1 MHTYLVRRAGIAADA
16 AELDAALM
24 RLRSFEETPHA
35 LHAQWLHSYVLLE
48 PDGRFGLAC
57 VFQAEGAATLVEH
70 ARRCRLPAREIL
82 PVAGQEIVRAF
93 APALVH
99 LVRRRKAWAST
110 ADLERAYAS
119 SRRVGD
125 EDMVRQVSW
134 LRSYAVRE
142 DDGSLG
148 SVCLYQAIDPAA
160 LGEHAQRAGVPAD
173 EIRPV
178 MGRIVFLEPQRGQ
191 PAAPKVAPA

>member
-1 MHTYLVRRAGIAADA
+1 MHTYFVRRAGIAANA

-35 LHAQWLHSYVLLE
+35 LPAQWLHSYVLLE

-57 VFQAEGAATLVEH
+57 VFQAEGAAPLVEH

-82 PVAGQEIVRAF
+82 SVAGLEIARTF

-99 LVRRRKAWAST
+99 LVRRRKAWASM
-110 ADLERAYAS
+110 AELERSYAS
-119 SRRVGD
+119 ARRVGD
-125 EDMVRQVSW
+125 EDMARQVIW

-148 SVCLYQAIDPAA
+148 SVCLYQAIEPAA
-160 LGEHAQRAGVPAD
+160 LGEHAARAGVPAD

-178 MGRIVFLEPQRGQ
+178 MGRIVFLEPQRG
-191 PAAPKVAPA
+191 PAVASKVAPA